1 MVKLN
6 RVRWQDESHPDSGI
20 ALSGA
25 ERVRRW
31 RKAHPKKEKLA
42 REKAKQMRNRR
53 KVEVLTHYG
62 KGKLACVKCGFD
74 DIRALSIDHIN
85 KDEGKR
91 IRTSCGFYRWLEKN
105 NYPEG
110 YQTLCMN
117 CQFIKRQE
125 DLELYRPA
133 VRRMA
138 NASPRFKELLS
149 Q

>member
-25 ERVRRW
+25 ERVQRW
-31 RKAHPKKEKLA
+31 RRAHPEKEKLA
-42 REKAKQMRNRR
+42 RGKARQVHNKR
-53 KVEVLTHYG
+53 KVRVLTRYG
-62 KGKLACVKCGFD
+62 NGKLACVKCGFD

-91 IRTSCGFYRWLEKN
+91 VRASCGFYRWLENN
-105 NYPEG
+105 NYPKG

-125 DLELYRPA
+125 DLELYSPA
-133 VRRMA
+133 VRKMA
-138 NASPRFKELLS
+138 DANPKFKEILL